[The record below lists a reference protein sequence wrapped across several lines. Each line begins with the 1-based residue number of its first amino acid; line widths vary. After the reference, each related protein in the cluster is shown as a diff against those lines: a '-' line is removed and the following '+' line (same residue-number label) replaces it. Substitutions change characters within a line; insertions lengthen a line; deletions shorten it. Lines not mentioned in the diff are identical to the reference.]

1 MKRFFSLL
9 TALVVVSL
17 LATASI
23 ADTNTNPKI
32 FKYNVAKWTLEDQ
45 KTYNAWFQKVI
56 DGNIDSPLHTV
67 VKEFK
72 DLIENDPKLF
82 MLFTQMFDQVP
93 SKHTTD
99 PLGMPQIKNYNQML
113 HVMNRVLTMAPEFSH
128 SGFVGFP
135 VNSILN
141 WPMATPAGQQAF
153 LDEQVNKQIKKILN
167 KWAVFLDSKESRY
180 VLSDDPRNGWFGEDA
195 KKAMPDFDKEFIC
208 DPKAPYYGF
217 KSWDDFFTR
226 KFRPEAR
233 PVASP
238 EDDYIIANA
247 CESAPY
253 KLARN
258 VQYTDTFWIKS
269 EPYSLKHMLDD
280 DPLTKKFVGGTI
292 YQAFLSALSYHR
304 WNSPVSGTVVKTKN
318 IDGSY
323 YAESSIVG
331 YSEGGCDSQAYIS
344 QTAARGLI
352 FIEADNRDIGLMAIL
367 FIGMGEVSSNE
378 FTVFEGQHINKGD
391 ELGMFHFGGSTHC
404 LIFQPG
410 VEIEFDLRG
419 QTPGIHSNNIKVRE
433 KIATVKKR
441 N

>member
-1 MKRFFSLL
+1 MKSFISLL
-9 TALVVVSL
+9 TALFVMSL

-23 ADTNTNPKI
+23 ADTTIKPKV
-32 FKYNVAKWTLEDQ
+32 FKYNVAKWTLSDQ
-45 KTYNAWFQKVI
+45 KTYDAWFQKVL
-56 DGNIDSPLHTV
+56 DGNIDAPLYSV
-67 VKEFK
+67 IKEFK

-93 SKHTTD
+93 SEYTTD
-99 PLGMPQIKNYNQML
+99 PLGMPQIKNYHQML
-113 HVMNRVLTMAPEFSH
+113 QVMNRVLTMAPEFSQ

-135 VNSILN
+135 INSILN

-153 LDEQVNKQIKKILN
+153 LDKRVNGKIKQILN

-180 VLSDDPRNGWFGEDA
+180 VLSADPRNGWFGEDA
-195 KKAMPDFDKEFIC
+195 KKAMPDFEKDFIC

-238 EDDYIIANA
+238 DDDYIIANA

-280 DPLTKKFVGGTI
+280 DPLTKMFVGGTI

-304 WNSPVSGTVVKTKN
+304 WNSPVSGTVVKTKI

-344 QTAARGLI
+344 QTATRGLI
-352 FIEADNRDIGLMAIL
+352 FIESDNKDIGLMAIL

-410 VEIEFDLRG
+410 VAIEFDLRG
-419 QTPGIHSNNIKVRE
+419 QTPGIHSHNIKVRE
-433 KIATVKKR
+433 KIATVKKT